1 MLKKYSLIMFA
12 VFLCLSFNV
21 SSGGLDLKKLL
32 DKVKQNAEQANTNQS
47 QQNQVNGVP
56 PQVNQNNSS
65 SPAQTNAAGSSNA
78 FQSQNDPSRDSVKKL
93 KRIHEAKSSG
103 TPVEVSETADGQNN
117 VGKDE
122 VLIDA
127 LSKAVRN
134 VHSDLGIPD
143 NHYAKTYNE
152 FQKNITNSAYGVIGK
167 FERIDKENIYS
178 AMGQQD
184 PQKNT
189 WSVTAKVTIN
199 TKLTPENIK
208 KIKDDQRIIYTHYLG
223 NSAEQAREM
232 ATMIAVQQYHRI
244 KIIPDG
250 GLAMPQNVFSQN
262 FLKKEYGLIQKVE
275 VIKESTVPYT
285 KFVTSSIK
293 VTLNDM
299 ATLDKK
305 KFSIIQNDINK
316 SRIIEPPNQA
326 VIKATAVMNEM
337 NGALVIVENALNI
350 KGSSEMVRQDA
361 LREKQ
366 GVRFGQND
374 FEWTVNMQEERV
386 SVLENRLKTNPKIDA
401 DVKKEY
407 EKGAKAMVPA
417 YIKNMQLPLSI
428 FMSGFQGITGA
439 ESILKMVAINSDAFN
454 TLMTFNS
461 NNGIDNSEYN
471 NAKESM
477 ADK

>member
-1 MLKKYSLIMFA
+1 MLKKYSLLFIYVAF
-12 VFLCLSFNV
+12 LSFSFNA
-21 SSGGLDLKKLL
+21 SSGGLDLKKLF
-32 DKVKQNAEQANTNQS
+32 DKVKQSADQANANQ
-47 QQNQVNGVP
+47 
-56 PQVNQNNSS
+56 NQNNNTQQQTNPIVTPSS
-65 SPAQTNAAGSSNA
+65 SQSNTSGSSNA
-78 FQSQNDPSRDSVKKL
+78 FQSQNDPSRDPVKKF
-93 KRIHEAKSSG
+93 KRIQEAKRNG
-103 TPVEVSETADGQNN
+103 TPVEVSETADGQMN

-152 FQKNITNSAYGVIGK
+152 FQKNITNSAYGVINK

-178 AMGQQD
+178 AMGQPD

-208 KIKDDQRIIYTHYLG
+208 KIKDDQRIIYTQYLG

-232 ATMIAVQQYHRI
+232 AAMIAIQQYHKI

-262 FLKKEYGLIQKVE
+262 FLKKDYGLIQKVE
-275 VIKESTVPYT
+275 VIKESPVPYT
-285 KFVTSSIK
+285 KLVTSSIK

-299 ATLDKK
+299 ALLDKK
-305 KFSIIQNDINK
+305 KFSIIQSDINK

-326 VIKATAVMNEM
+326 VIKATEVMNEM
-337 NGALVIVENALNI
+337 NSALVIVENALHI
-350 KGSSEMVRQDA
+350 KGSSEMVKQDA

-386 SVLENRLKTNPKIDA
+386 SVLENRMKTNPKIDE

-428 FMSGFQGITGA
+428 FTSGFQGITGA

-461 NNGIDNSEYN
+461 NNGIDNSEIK
-471 NAKESM
+471 NAKDSM
-477 ADK
+477 SD

>member
-1 MLKKYSLIMFA
+1 MLKKYSQIVLA
-12 VFLCLSFNV
+12 VFLCFSFNV

-32 DKVKQNAEQANTNQS
+32 DKVKQNAEKANTNQP
-47 QQNQVNGVP
+47 QQNPGNGTQPQINQNTPPPAQVN
-56 PQVNQNNSS
+56 
-65 SPAQTNAAGSSNA
+65 ATGSSNQ
-78 FQSQNDPSRDSVKKL
+78 FQSSVTDSIKK
-93 KRIHEAKSSG
+93 KRLIDNAKSSG
-103 TPVEVSETADGQNN
+103 TPFEVSETADGQIN
-117 VGKDE
+117 VSKDE

-127 LSKAVRN
+127 LSKAVRK

-178 AMGQQD
+178 AMGQPD

-199 TKLTPENIK
+199 TKLTPDNIK
-208 KIKDDQRIIYTHYLG
+208 KIKDDQRIIYTQYLG

-275 VIKESTVPYT
+275 VIKESPVPYT

-299 ATLDKK
+299 AMLDKK
-305 KFSIIQNDINK
+305 KFSAIQNDIDK
-316 SRIIEPPNQA
+316 SKIIEPPNQA
-326 VIKATAVMNEM
+326 VIQATAVTNEM
-337 NGALVIVENALNI
+337 NSALVIVENALNI

-366 GVRFGQND
+366 GVRFGQNG

-386 SVLENRLKTNPKIDA
+386 SVLDNRMKSNPKINE

-407 EKGAKAMVPA
+407 EKGAKAMVQPA
-417 YIKNMQLPLSI
+417 IKNSLLPLSI
-428 FMSGFQGITGA
+428 FTSGFQGITGS
-439 ESILKMVAINSDAFN
+439 EKILELVAINWHAVDIVKN
-454 TLMTFNS
+454 FNS
-461 NNGIDNSEYN
+461 NNGIDNSELD

>member
-1 MLKKYSLIMFA
+1 MP
-12 VFLCLSFNV
+12 
-21 SSGGLDLKKLL
+21 
-32 DKVKQNAEQANTNQS
+32 
-47 QQNQVNGVP
+47 P
-56 PQVNQNNSS
+56 PQ
-65 SPAQTNAAGSSNA
+65 PANVAGSSNS
-78 FQSQNDPSRDSVKKL
+78 FQSQNDPSRDAVKKF
-93 KRIHEAKSSG
+93 KKINEAKING
-103 TPVEVSETADGQNN
+103 TPVEVSETADGAQF

-134 VHSDLGIPD
+134 VYSDLGIPD
-143 NHYAKTYNE
+143 SHYAKTYNE

-189 WSVTAKVTIN
+189 WSVTAKATIN

-208 KIKDDQRIIYTHYLG
+208 KIKDDQRIIYTQYLG

-275 VIKESTVPYT
+275 VIKESPVPYT
-285 KFVTSSIK
+285 KLVTSSIK

-299 ATLDKK
+299 SMLDKK

-326 VIKATAVMNEM
+326 VIRATAVMNQM
-337 NGALVIVENALNI
+337 NDALAIVENALHI
-350 KGSSEMVRQDA
+350 KGSSEIEREDA

-374 FEWTVNMQEERV
+374 FEWSVNMQAERA
-386 SVLENRLKTNPKIDA
+386 SVLENRIKINPKIDE

-407 EKGAKAMVPA
+407 ERGVKAMVPA

-428 FMSGFQGITGA
+428 FTSGFQGITGA
-439 ESILKMVAINSDAFN
+439 ESIIKLVAINSNAFN

-461 NNGIDNSEYN
+461 NNGIDNSEIK
-471 NAKESM
+471 NAKDSM
-477 ADK
+477 GD

>member
-1 MLKKYSLIMFA
+1 MFA
-12 VFLCLSFNV
+12 VFLCLTFNA

-32 DKVKQNAEQANTNQS
+32 DKVKQNAEQANANQ
-47 QQNQVNGVP
+47 QQNQGSSTQ
-56 PQVNQNNSS
+56 PQANQNTSTSSQANS
-65 SPAQTNAAGSSNA
+65 AGSSNA

-103 TPVEVSETADGQNN
+103 TPVEISETADGQIN
-117 VGKDE
+117 VGKDD

-134 VHSDLGIPD
+134 VHSDLGVPD

-152 FQKNITNSAYGVIGK
+152 FQKNITNSAYGVIAK
-167 FERIDKENIYS
+167 FERTDKENIYS

-208 KIKDDQRIIYTHYLG
+208 KIKDDQRIIYTQYVG
-223 NSAEQAREM
+223 NSADEAREM
-232 ATMIAVQQYHRI
+232 AAMIAVQQYHRI

-250 GLAMPQNVFSQN
+250 GLAMPQNAFSQN
-262 FLKKEYGLIQKVE
+262 FLKKDYGLIQKVE
-275 VIKESTVPYT
+275 VIKEAPMPYS
-285 KFVTSSIK
+285 KLVSSSIK
-293 VTLNDM
+293 VILNDM
-299 ATLDKK
+299 ALLDKK
-305 KFSIIQNDINK
+305 KFSIIQNDIDK

-337 NGALVIVENALNI
+337 NGALLIVENALNI

-374 FEWTVNMQEERV
+374 FEWTVNMQEQRV
-386 SVLENRLKTNPKIDA
+386 SVLENRMKTNPKVDE

-428 FMSGFQGITGA
+428 FTSGFQGIIGA

-461 NNGIDNSEYN
+461 NNGIDNTEYN